1 MFSIFLSAILA
12 ILSHPTVLAGWA
24 LPNLGGLAW
33 VSYIPLLGFLQNKTP
48 KEQARLSF
56 LFALL
61 YYFGTLYW
69 LYFAMNGF
77 GHLSPFFSVLVLLIL
92 VLILS
97 SYFASIFFVSTF
109 IERHLSLPR
118 FLVLP
123 CVWVGVELCRNYFP
137 VGGFP
142 WAQAGYSQWQFLS
155 LIQIA
160 DLTGVYGVTA
170 LLILGNLAGLRALQI
185 VFNRIYRPVQFQK
198 RNLLPIFSFLLVFV
212 FTIFYGR
219 FSQNKLQSQMAEAP
233 TLRLALIQGN
243 IPQDEKWAYEKSNE
257 VLQIHQNLTQRAV
270 LLGVDTSTTPTPSLQ
285 PGGEAPLSINP
296 EHTPAFKPE
305 SRRVD
310 LVIWP
315 ESAYPLELGLDVPEH
330 FKTIGHYPVDL
341 LLGAVTYFSEG
352 KLDPDIIYT
361 PLGYPIYNSGL
372 LLKPDGTLGE
382 VHHKAHLV
390 PYGEYIPLKSVLP
403 FLNKL
408 TNQVGEFQVGEKP
421 VLINTGPARI
431 GLLICYEDIFPE
443 LTRRVAGI
451 GANLLVNLTN
461 DAWYENSSALP
472 QHLSFSAFRAVESRL
487 SLVRATNTGVT
498 ATFGPDGALRKRL
511 PVFERGFLLD
521 EVNLMKSSTF
531 YTRHG
536 DLFAQAC
543 LIITLILFLTSCV
556 WRRKN
561 V

>member
-1 MFSIFLSAILA
+1 MFYIFLSAILA

-24 LPNLGGLAW
+24 FPNLGALAW
-33 VSYIPLLGFLQNKTP
+33 ISYIPLLGLLEKKTP
-48 KEQARLSF
+48 KQQARLSF
-56 LFALL
+56 FFALI

-77 GHLSPFFSVLVLLIL
+77 GHMSPFFSVLVLLIL

-97 SYFASIFFVSTF
+97 TYFALIFFISTL
-109 IERHLSLPR
+109 IERRLFLPR

-123 CVWVGVELCRNYFP
+123 CVWVGLELCRNYFP

-142 WAQAGYSQWQFLS
+142 WVQAGYSQWQFLS

-170 LLILGNLAGLRALQI
+170 LLIFGNLAGLRVLQI
-185 VFNRIYRPVQFQK
+185 LFDRLYRPVQFQK
-198 RNLLPIFSFLLVFV
+198 RKLLPIFSFLLLLV

-219 FSQNKLQSQMAEAP
+219 LSQNKLQAQRPQAP

-270 LLGVDTSTTPTPSLQ
+270 HLG
-285 PGGEAPLSINP
+285 
-296 EHTPAFKPE
+296 
-305 SRRVD
+305 VD

-315 ESAYPLELGLDVPEH
+315 ESAYPLELGLDLPQH

-382 VHHKAHLV
+382 VHHKVHLV

-408 TNQVGEFQVGEKP
+408 TTQIGEFQVGEKP

-431 GLLICYEDIFPE
+431 GVLICYEDIFPE

-472 QHLSFSAFRAVESRL
+472 QHLSFSAFRAVEARL

-498 ATFGPDGALRKRL
+498 ATFGPDGGLRKRL
-511 PVFERGFLLD
+511 PVFERGFLMD
-521 EVNLMKSSTF
+521 EVALMKSSTF

-543 LIITLILFLTSCV
+543 LIITLILFFISCV